1 MKLRPCHLIVCLA
14 SIAFSLSAQT
24 APSISAEVKRS
35 YETVK
40 SNLSKAADKMPED
53 GYSFKPTPEI
63 RSFGEVLSHVVNAQA
78 HSCSAVTGDSKVIDL
93 AGKTSKADIGSALQE
108 AFGECDKAYATLT
121 DANASEAIKTPRG
134 TSTRL
139 GALAGNTTHDVEQ
152 YAILS
157 VYLRLKG
164 LIPPSSEKAGR

>member
-1 MKLRPCHLIVCLA
+1 M
-14 SIAFSLSAQT
+14 T
-24 APSISAEVKRS
+24 AEAKRA

-53 GYSFKPTPEI
+53 GYNFKPTPEI
-63 RSFGEVLSHVVNAQA
+63 RSFGEVLSHVVTAQT
-78 HSCSAVTGDSKVIDL
+78 HSCAAIAGDSKTIAL
-93 AGKTSKADIGSALQE
+93 AANASKVDIVSALQE
-108 AFGECDKAYATLT
+108 AFGECDKAYGTLT

-164 LIPPSSEKAGR
+164 IVPPSSEKAGR